1 VLAAR
6 AGVVPLCAMAAATG
20 QHEFAAWVVVALLG
34 QVPVRAGQPVHPGWW
49 RMGVRVPGVEI
60 WLVR

>member
-1 VLAAR
+1 
-6 AGVVPLCAMAAATG
+6 MAAATG
-20 QHEFAAWVVVALLG
+20 QHEFAAWVVVGGLLG
-34 QVPVRAGQPVHPGWW
+34 QVPVRAGQPVRPGWR

>member
-1 VLAAR
+1 
-6 AGVVPLCAMAAATG
+6 MAAATG